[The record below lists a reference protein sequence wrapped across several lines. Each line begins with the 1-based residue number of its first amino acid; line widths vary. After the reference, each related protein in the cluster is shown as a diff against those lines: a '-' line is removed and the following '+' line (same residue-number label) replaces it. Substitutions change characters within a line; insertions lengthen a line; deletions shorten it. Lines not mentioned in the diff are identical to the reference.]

1 VQTSNSSSTPSYLNS
16 ATIDLTT
23 NYSILPHLRTLLH
36 HSPPQQYPRWQPDTS
51 LPKRPDTHPFLQLT
65 NTFSAPHVIPKYTLG
80 SPRTTIDWLARTLN
94 IHITVQDLRDLVSPN
109 CQIYHE
115 LIIMSLKVIYH
126 KYDPSFITMVT
137 QHNWESIAN
146 RLTPQGTSTISWPE
160 LTDDKIVTVA
170 HIDNN
175 LWVALCQHLIHG
187 KVTVFYL
194 DDLNNPMTE
203 VKLKRLLFSNKVSRE
218 FCPRDSH

>member
-115 LIIMSLKVIYH
+115 LIIMNLKVIYH
-126 KYDPSFITMVT
+126 KYNPSFITMVT

-170 HIDNN
+170 HIT
-175 LWVALCQHLIHG
+175 IISG
-187 KVTVFYL
+187 
-194 DDLNNPMTE
+194 
-203 VKLKRLLFSNKVSRE
+203 
-218 FCPRDSH
+218 SHSASI